1 MTHRVVVVGGGFGGV
16 AATNALRS
24 SNVQVTLVDRRNFHL
39 FQPLLYQVATGQL
52 SPANI
57 AMPLRSIFR
66 RRGNVDVVMGEVVAV
81 DPDKQRVVLADGE
94 LAYDSLILAAG
105 ARHHYF
111 GNDRFEAFAPGLKS
125 LEEATD
131 IRRRILS
138 AFEAAE
144 RLSDHREISQRL
156 TFVVVGGGPTG
167 VELAGAIAELAHS
180 TLRREF
186 HHFNTAS
193 ARVLLVEHNDLVLR
207 MFPEELS
214 VKAAAALKRLGVT
227 VRTGTAVADVT
238 QDEVTLRT
246 GDEVETVETQ
256 NVFWAAGVQAS
267 PLGMLVARAADAE
280 TDRAG
285 RLVVEADCSLAKY
298 GNIYAIGD
306 MANYSHGEER
316 PLPGV
321 APVAMQQAKHVADCI
336 LRKLRGEPP
345 RVFKYKDPGSMAT
358 IGRSAA
364 VVSVGKIKMSGFF
377 AWLAWLF
384 LHLLM
389 LVGFENRA
397 LVLMQWYIGYLT
409 RSRSA
414 RLITH
419 SDAALLEHAKR
430 ERSVAADSIETT
442 SGLAAHHFQPGTQ
455 PIGEPDK

>member
-1 MTHRVVVVGGGFGGV
+1 MPYRVVVVGGGFGGV
-16 AATNALRS
+16 AVTNALRS
-24 SNVQVTLVDRRNFHL
+24 KDVQVTLVDRRNFHL

-66 RRGNVDVVMGEVVAV
+66 RRGNVDCVMGEVVAV
-81 DPDKQRVVLADGE
+81 DPVKQRVLLADGE
-94 LAYDSLILAAG
+94 LPYDSLVLAAG

-111 GNDRFEAFAPGLKS
+111 GNDRFEAFAPGLKG

-138 AFEAAE
+138 SFEAAE
-144 RLSDHREISQRL
+144 RLSDHREITQRL

-167 VELAGAIAELAHS
+167 VELAGAIGELAHS
-180 TLRREF
+180 TLRRDF

-193 ARVLLVEHNDLVLR
+193 ARVLLVEHNHHVLR

-214 VKAAAALKRLGVT
+214 VKAAQALERLGVT
-227 VRTGTAVADVT
+227 VRTGTLVADVT
-238 QDEVTLRT
+238 ADHVTLRS
-246 GDEVETVETQ
+246 GDDEEIVETQ

-267 PLGMLVARAADAE
+267 PLGALVARATDAE

-285 RLVVEADCSLAKY
+285 RLVVGADCSLPKY
-298 GNIYAIGD
+298 PNIYAIGD
-306 MANYSHGEER
+306 MANYSQGDSG

-321 APVAMQQAKHVADCI
+321 APVAMQQGKFVADCI
-336 LRKLRGEPP
+336 LRKLRGDSL
-345 RVFKYKDPGSMAT
+345 RTFQYKDRGSMAT
-358 IGRSAA
+358 IGRAAA
-364 VVSVGKIKMSGFF
+364 VVNMGKVRLSGFI

-419 SDAALLEHAKR
+419 SDAALLEHARR
-430 ERSVAADSIETT
+430 ERSVAEDSIEST
-442 SGLAAHHFQPGTQ
+442 SGLAAHHFQQ
-455 PIGEPDK
+455 PVPEAAESP